1 MIGLTKGGGKYMKRK
16 IFFII
21 LFIIFL
27 SQINVEAAGVYL
39 GSFTPQTNENFSFS
53 IPVQNLEGEIISIST
68 SDDYFRSETNK
79 IASSNLKL
87 VNRENSIP
95 LSSRELKIEKNS
107 LLYNFSLNFQLNLK
121 AEYEPGLYSNIVYLK
136 DKNKILEIEVVF
148 EIRPWMEIL
157 NGTVQSAKIENTDH
171 RTMELFS
178 SGQQKILIRSNTNWK
193 LKVMITEESKDN
205 LSIRV
210 AADSESRSFVDYK
223 SEFIN
228 LNEVETVIA
237 NGSNT
242 AKLSSGQ
249 VEIFYQLRIEDFR
262 KVNAG
267 EKNYQINFKLEKM

>member
-1 MIGLTKGGGKYMKRK
+1 MKRK

-21 LFIIFL
+21 LIIIFL

-53 IPVQNLEGEIISIST
+53 IPVQNLEGEIITIST
-68 SDDYFRSETNK
+68 SDDYFRAETNK
-79 IASSNLKL
+79 IAASNLKL
-87 VNRENSIP
+87 VNRDNSIP

-121 AEYEPGLYSNIVYLK
+121 AEYKPGLYSNIIFLK
-136 DKNKILEIEVVF
+136 DKNKILELEVVF

-157 NGTVQSAKIENTDH
+157 NGAVQSAKIENVDN
-171 RTMELFS
+171 RTMELLS

-193 LKVMITEESKDN
+193 LKVMITEASKDN

-223 SEFIN
+223 SDFIK

-267 EKNYQINFKLEKM
+267 EKNYQINFKLE

>member
-249 VEIFYQLRIEDFR
+249 VEIFYQLRIDDFR